1 MSVLYIKRT
10 VLLTETMNSD
20 IYILMHILGITVL
33 HLRNEANYTYLP
45 ELTHRYS
52 IDILQIHPMQTLH
65 FLYKNRNTLSEQKL
79 LIFTDKISTFYQD
92 IFPQFERPA

>member
-20 IYILMHILGITVL
+20 IYIPFTLVHILGIPVL

-52 IDILQIHPMQTLH
+52 IDILQIQPMQTLH
-65 FLYKNRNTLSEQKL
+65 FLYKN
-79 LIFTDKISTFYQD
+79 
-92 IFPQFERPA
+92 